1 MQGAWQRMGDSA
13 VLLTYSLP
21 VKSANPVLIPFICTI
36 VQTSSINLHF
46 SSWFAG
52 AGRVRKSPRAA
63 GWLVASSRGSLL
75 FGPASRLSHRS
86 AWWQEEVQGGQV
98 SCAAGPFWLCLPRSS
113 APAVGLPGSAFT
125 ICPYVALG
133 MRKLLCSRLAPHFS
147 RHPERPSRAGWQIA
161 GGLGLLSWCRR
172 ARCFIAKGSSP
183 SGLASDPGCPPPAGQ
198 LGNSTVLK
206 CLQAAFKLNSDSLPS
221 SAQR

>member
-1 MQGAWQRMGDSA
+1 MVFCLFTQVWGSHSPALGSPCPVTEASPCLLALLPVSAVTFEVVAVQGAWQRMGDSA

-98 SCAAGPFWLCLPRSS
+98 SCAASRAILALPAQEQRPRCGASWLCIYNLPLCCTWNAE
-113 APAVGLPGSAFT
+113 APLKPPGSPF
-125 ICPYVALG
+125 
-133 MRKLLCSRLAPHFS
+133 F
-147 RHPERPSRAGWQIA
+147 
-161 GGLGLLSWCRR
+161 
-172 ARCFIAKGSSP
+172 
-183 SGLASDPGCPPPAGQ
+183 
-198 LGNSTVLK
+198 
-206 CLQAAFKLNSDSLPS
+206 
-221 SAQR
+221 